1 MLRTTSRTLATLL
14 GVALVLALATPVSA
28 QKEKRTQRSRPSSIK
43 ASSSAKVKKASPT
56 RSRTARTT
64 ATALKSQSGTQAN
77 RTRYTVRV
85 NRAADSKTRSGRVAT
100 AFRSQ
105 ATISQLKGTPNP
117 RDRDRYRDL
126 YRRPQDDGRDADRE
140 RYEDMYRRPPD
151 DGRDRDSDRGDRDY
165 DRDGRRR
172 DRDGRDYG
180 RNDRRRYDSGYT
192 YGYDRGYH
200 RGYHRG
206 VNDGRYNRHR
216 HYYGRHLVYGYH
228 YGGFGFYN
236 GRWHFAIVIGS
247 PIIVRHRYN
256 YYRYSWWDG
265 YGTSLYTWDRAAQMY
280 PASYNFDMSDRS
292 CIALWISTTDGA
304 DYEIK
309 VDPRYYNARDPGDLY
324 AALWTEL
331 ERQGQLQIED
341 VNGAV
346 HIFPAGMIQQIE
358 ARGCN

>member
-28 QKEKRTQRSRPSSIK
+28 QKEKRTQRSRPSATK
-43 ASSSAKVKKASPT
+43 AFSSAKVKKASPT

-64 ATALKSQSGTQAN
+64 ATALKQSGARTN
-77 RTRYTVRV
+77 RARYTVRV
-85 NRAADSKTRSGRVAT
+85 NRAADPKARSGRVAT

-105 ATISQLKGTPNP
+105 ATIGELKGTPRP
-117 RDRDRYRDL
+117 RDRQRYEDL
-126 YRRPQDDGRDADRE
+126 YRRPKVNDRDRE
-140 RYEDMYRRPPD
+140 RYEDMYRRPAD
-151 DGRDRDSDRGDRDY
+151 DGRDRDSDRRDY
-165 DRDGRRR
+165 GRDGRRR
-172 DRDGRDYG
+172 DGDRRDYG
-180 RNDRRRYDSGYT
+180 RNDRRRYDSGY
-192 YGYDRGYH
+192 H
-200 RGYHRG
+200 RGFR
-206 VNDGRYNRHR
+206 DGRYYRYHN
-216 HYYGRHLVYGYH
+216 YYGRHRVYGYH

-247 PIIVRHRYN
+247 PVIVRHRYN

-280 PASYNFDMSDRS
+280 PASYNFDMSGRS
-292 CIALWISTTDGA
+292 CVALWIRTSDGA

-309 VDPRYYNARDPGDLY
+309 IDPRYYNARDPGDLY

-331 ERQGQLQIED
+331 ERKGQLQIED

-358 ARGCN
+358 ARACY

>member
-28 QKEKRTQRSRPSSIK
+28 QKEKRTQRSRPSATK
-43 ASSSAKVKKASPT
+43 AVSSAKLKRASPT
-56 RSRTARTT
+56 RSRSARTT
-64 ATALKSQSGTQAN
+64 ATSLKSQSAAKTN
-77 RTRYTVRV
+77 RVRNTVRV
-85 NRAADSKTRSGRVAT
+85 NRAADPKTRSGRVAT
-100 AFRSQ
+100 AFRSR
-105 ATISQLKGTPNP
+105 ATIGELKGTPRP
-117 RDRDRYRDL
+117 RN
-126 YRRPQDDGRDADRE
+126 RDADRE
-140 RYEDMYRRPPD
+140 RYQDLFRRPPDDGRDRDADRERYQDLYRRPPD
-151 DGRDRDSDRGDRDY
+151 DGRDRDSDRRDRDY

-172 DRDGRDYG
+172 DGDRRDYD
-180 RNDRRRYDSGYT
+180 RNDRRRYDR
-192 YGYDRGYH
+192 GYDRGYN
-200 RGYHRG
+200 RGFR
-206 VNDGRYNRHR
+206 DGRYYRYHN
-216 HYYGRHLVYGYH
+216 YYGRHRVYGYH

-236 GRWHFAIVIGS
+236 GHWHFAIVIGS
-247 PIIVRHRYN
+247 PVIVRHRYN

-280 PASYNFDMSDRS
+280 PASYNFDMSGRS
-292 CIALWISTTDGA
+292 CIALWIRTTDAA

-358 ARGCN
+358 ARACY